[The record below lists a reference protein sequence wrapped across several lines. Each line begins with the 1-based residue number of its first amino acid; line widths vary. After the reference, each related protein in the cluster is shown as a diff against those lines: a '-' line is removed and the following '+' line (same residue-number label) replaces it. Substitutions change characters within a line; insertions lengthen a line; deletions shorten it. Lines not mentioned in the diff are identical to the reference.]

1 MDRIATKERG
11 VISHTWHSIGFTPE
25 FARDRIVDDTWCHSS
40 GSDLIVVE
48 NGNGDEMMG
57 RCGLV
62 RGW

>member
-1 MDRIATKERG
+1 M
-11 VISHTWHSIGFTPE
+11 ISHTWHSIGFTPE
-25 FARDRIVDDTWCHSS
+25 SSRDRIVDDTWCHSS